1 MSWSFNLVP
10 TRRSLV
16 PTLRVG
22 MHVAALRV
30 VRASSSV
37 DGTSRHSTPSVN
49 AVVPTRSVGTR
60 NRVVATFAR
69 MWGDCRMAH
78 VLTNVATILSLA
90 MGAELFAGEV
100 STVAGTGKKEYSGD
114 GGLAREAGA
123 GEPYGLTIG
132 PDGALY
138 FCDIAFHVI
147 RKVDREGRI
156 STVAGSG
163 KKGYAGDGG
172 AATKALLAEPYEI
185 KFDADGSM
193 YFVEMVNNLVRKVD
207 KTGTI
212 STVAGT
218 GQSGFSG
225 DGGPAREA
233 TFNRPH
239 SIALDGKGT
248 LFICDIGSHRVRRV
262 DLKSGLVTTLTGT
275 GEKSVPKDGSSFVNA
290 AVSGPRAMEFTKDGD
305 AILALREGNSVYR
318 LDIAKQQFVHLA
330 VTGKQGY
337 TGDHGL
343 ARSATLSGPKG
354 VAVAPNG
361 DIYLADTE
369 SHTVRV
375 IRHHRGTI
383 ETVVGDGKK
392 HDGPDGDPALCGLA
406 RPHGVCVDSAG
417 NLFIG
422 DSENYRVRK
431 FTVR

>member
-1 MSWSFNLVP
+1 MSRLF
-10 TRRSLV
+10 
-16 PTLRVG
+16 
-22 MHVAALRV
+22 ALI
-30 VRASSSV
+30 
-37 DGTSRHSTPSVN
+37 
-49 AVVPTRSVGTR
+49 PTRSVGTR
-60 NRVVATFAR
+60 KKRNHVATFAR
-69 MWGDCRMAH
+69 TWGCCRLAH
-78 VLTNVATILSLA
+78 VLANVATFLSLA
-90 MGAELFAGEV
+90 LCAELLASEV

-147 RKVDREGRI
+147 RKVDKEGRI

-207 KTGTI
+207 KAGTI

-233 TFNRPH
+233 MFNKPH
-239 SIALDGKGT
+239 SIALDGKGA
-248 LFICDIGSHRVRRV
+248 LVICDIGNHRVRRV
-262 DLKSGLVTTLTGT
+262 DLKTGVVTTFTGN
-275 GEKSVPKDGSSFVNA
+275 GEKTIPKDGTSFVNA
-290 AVSGPRAMEFTKDGD
+290 GVSGPRAVEFAANGD
-305 AILALREGNSVYR
+305 MILALREGNSVYR
-318 LDIAKQQFVHLA
+318 LDLAKQQFAHLA
-330 VTGKQGY
+330 GTSKQGY
-337 TGDHGL
+337 TGDGGP

-361 DIYLADTE
+361 DIFLADTE

-375 IRHHRGTI
+375 LRHGTAII

-392 HDGPDGDPALCGLA
+392 HDGPDGNPKSCGLA
-406 RPHGVCVDSAG
+406 RPHGVCADSAG
-417 NLFIG
+417 NVFIG

-431 FTVR
+431 LTVR

>member
-1 MSWSFNLVP
+1 MGEVMSWFRNLGV
-10 TRRSLV
+10 TR
-16 PTLRVG
+16 
-22 MHVAALRV
+22 
-30 VRASSSV
+30 
-37 DGTSRHSTPSVN
+37 
-49 AVVPTRSVGTR
+49 
-60 NRVVATFAR
+60 RVVATFAR
-69 MWGDCRMAH
+69 TWVSGRAAH
-78 VLTNVATILSLA
+78 VLANVATVLTLSLSTQ
-90 MGAELFAGEV
+90 LFASEV
-100 STVAGTGKKEYSGD
+100 VTVAGTGQKTYSGD

-147 RKVDREGRI
+147 RRVDKEGRI

-172 AATKALLAEPYEI
+172 AATKALLAEPYET

-207 KTGTI
+207 PTGTI

-218 GQSGFSG
+218 GKSGFSG

-233 TFNRPH
+233 MFNKPH
-239 SIALDGKGT
+239 SIALDGRGS
-248 LFICDIGSHRVRRV
+248 LLICDIGNQRVRRV
-262 DLKSGLVTTLTGT
+262 DLKTGVVTTFTGT

-290 AVSGPRAMEFTKDGD
+290 AVSGPRAIEFTSTGD

-318 LDIAKQQFVHLA
+318 LDIAKQQFAHLA
-330 VTGKQGY
+330 GTGKQGY
-337 TGDHGL
+337 AGDGGP
-343 ARSATLSGPKG
+343 ARAATLSGPKG
-354 VAVAPNG
+354 VAIAPNG
-361 DIYLADTE
+361 DIFLADTE

-375 IRHHRGTI
+375 LRHATATI
-383 ETVVGDGKK
+383 ETVVGNGKK
-392 HDGPDGDPALCGLA
+392 HDGPDGDPKLCGLA

-417 NLFIG
+417 NVFIG

-431 FTVR
+431 LTLP